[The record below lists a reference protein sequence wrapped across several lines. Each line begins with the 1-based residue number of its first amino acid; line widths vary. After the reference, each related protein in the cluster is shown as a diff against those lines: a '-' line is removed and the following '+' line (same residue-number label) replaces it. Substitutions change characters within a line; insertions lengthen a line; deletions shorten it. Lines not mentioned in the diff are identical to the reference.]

1 MSKNS
6 EALKRRS
13 AESEEFTEAY
23 TKEVQKLDLA
33 DLLFQLRQDSGLN
46 QTDFAKKVK
55 KSRSTIARIEAGRV
69 EPTISLLEDI
79 AKALGK
85 QLDIRFIEKQR

>member
-6 EALKRRS
+6 EAIKKRS

-23 TKEVQKLDLA
+23 NKEVQKLDLA

-55 KSRSTIARIEAGRV
+55 KSR
-69 EPTISLLEDI
+69 
-79 AKALGK
+79 
-85 QLDIRFIEKQR
+85 